1 MKRRTALLGA
11 ATAAL
16 PLLAPRAWAQ
26 AAASADAEPVQRL
39 ATAWRLGPAAPAG
52 QPETGHHVGILEV
65 DWPAAE
71 VRMRAAQSVPSRAHA
86 VLAMPD
92 GGFVAVAFRP
102 GRWLLRC
109 DAGGAVVSRRS
120 MDDEQPAQRTFNGHV
135 IASADGQWLF
145 TTETDPRSGLGWV
158 SVRDSRTLARV
169 AQFETGGHDP
179 HDLLLAADGSL
190 LVANGGIVRDDKAR
204 KIEPERIN
212 PALVQLHPASGHALG
227 RWQLED
233 RRLSLRHMAWAQ
245 GDAPLL
251 GIGLQAEHDAAEQ
264 RAEAPVLAL
273 WDGQTLALANRD
285 AQRRRLCRRHRRRP
299 RRRFCAERAKGRP
312 GPVVA
317 PGRAAGTDGGGAR
330 DRTLCAAA
338 LARRT
343 WCARCQHQRRARRG
357 TLARHAGTPHAGLA
371 GATGARQPLGG
382 VAARLRR
389 CRAFSGPAGA
399 AAPGPPPPPGRP
411 TTARPRPARTPR
423 SRLR

>member
-39 ATAWRLGPAAPAG
+39 ATAWRVGTAAPAG

-92 GGFVAVAFRP
+92 GGLVAVAFRP

-109 DAGGAVVSRRS
+109 DAGGAIVSRRR

-145 TTETDPRSGLGWV
+145 TTETDPVSGLGWV

-190 LVANGGIVRDDKAR
+190 LVANGGIVRDALAR
-204 KIEPERIN
+204 KIEPERID
-212 PALVQLHPASGHALG
+212 PALVQLHPASGHVLG
-227 RWQLED
+227 RWQLAD

-245 GDAPLL
+245 GDTPLL

-285 AQRRRLCRRHRRRP
+285 ASG
-299 RRRFCAERAKGRP
+299 AGYAGDIAAGP
-312 GPVVA
+312 GGGFVLSAQKAGLGLWWHPGAPQALTVVA
-317 PGRAAGTDGGGAR
+317 RVTEP
-330 DRTLCAAA
+330 CA
-338 LARRT
+338 LMPWRSER
-343 WCARCQHQRRARRG
+343 
-357 TLARHAGTPHAGLA
+357 
-371 GATGARQPLGG
+371 G
-382 VAARLRR
+382 VAGVNISAARGVARWHATLPPRMLPWPVPLAPDNHWVALQ
-389 CRAFSGPAGA
+389 RA
-399 AAPGPPPPPGRP
+399 
-411 TTARPRPARTPR
+411 
-423 SRLR
+423 

>member
-26 AAASADAEPVQRL
+26 AAANADAEPVQRL
-39 ATAWRLGPAAPAG
+39 ATAWRMGPPAPAG
-52 QPETGHHVGILEV
+52 QPEPGHHVGILEV

-86 VLAMPD
+86 VLAMAD

-109 DAGGAVVSRRS
+109 DARGAVVSQRR

-145 TTETDPRSGLGWV
+145 TTETDPVSGLGWV

-190 LVANGGIVRDDKAR
+190 LVANGGIVRDALAR
-204 KIEPERIN
+204 KIEPERID

-227 RWQLED
+227 RWQLAD

-245 GDAPLL
+245 GDTPLL

-273 WDGQTLALANRD
+273 WDGQSLTLANRD
-285 AQRRRLCRRHRRRP
+285 ARG
-299 RRRFCAERAKGRP
+299 AGYAGDIAAGP
-312 GPVVA
+312 GGGFVLSAQKAGLGLWWHPGAPQELTVVA
-317 PGRAAGTDGGGAR
+317 RVTEPCALLPWRNERGVRGVSISAARGVAR
-330 DRTLCAAA
+330 WHA
-338 LARRT
+338 
-343 WCARCQHQRRARRG
+343 
-357 TLARHAGTPHAGLA
+357 TLAPRMLA
-371 GATGARQPLGG
+371 WPVPLAPDNHW
-382 VAARLRR
+382 VALQR
-389 CRAFSGPAGA
+389 G
-399 AAPGPPPPPGRP
+399 
-411 TTARPRPARTPR
+411 
-423 SRLR
+423 